1 MLGELAGAI
10 QAFLDDLQAAGL
22 ADRVLLLAFS
32 EFGRRVAENDS
43 QGTDHGTAGP
53 VFLAGSPLRGGLLG
67 GPPDLTNLDAGDLKM
82 QINFRRIYAT
92 LLDDWLS
99 VDSSDVLAGRFETL
113 DLLKS

>member
-10 QAFLDDLQAAGL
+10 KAFLDDLRADGL
-22 ADRVLLLAFS
+22 GDRVLLLAFS
-32 EFGRRVAENDS
+32 EFGRRVAENGS

-53 VFLAGSPLRGGLLG
+53 VFLAGSPLRGGLVG
-67 GPPDLTNLDAGDLKM
+67 GPPDLTNLDGGDLKM
-82 QINFRRIYAT
+82 QFDFRRIYAT

-99 VDSSDVLAGRFETL
+99 IDSSEVLGGRFEKL